1 MKLPNKVLQIAYYG
15 ALNGNVTYGGETV
28 PVFDVVPPTQ
38 SYPYIVLGSQAITHD
53 GTKSSFGVEAIVDV
67 DIVTGFEGS
76 YGGKSQ
82 AYDIADDVVQL
93 IVTRAQS
100 YFSLSG
106 FSCYVSEL
114 ESSTILEEITQ
125 THILFT
131 NKLRFRHLI
140 QEL

>member
-1 MKLPNKVLQIAYYG
+1 MKLPNKLLQIAYYG
-15 ALNGNVTYGGETV
+15 ALNGNVSYNGSNV

-38 SYPYIVLGSQAITHD
+38 DYPYIVLGSQSIVHE
-53 GTKSSFGVEAIVDV
+53 GTRNSFGVQSIMDV

-82 AYDIADDVVQL
+82 VYDIADDVVQL
-93 IVTRAQS
+93 IATRASS

-114 ESSTILEEITQ
+114 ESSTILEEITE
-125 THILFT
+125 THILFV